1 MAELPPEPWA
11 SPRSCGIPGLV
22 PTPQDDASDDLSGWI
37 ADRLTSARVDAERI
51 AGELLR
57 DGRISAEEVEALR
70 AAVERAIERGSAL
83 IGDALREPR
92 RILAGLRRAATSAAP
107 GADDP
112 GRVRS
117 ATETARHQDDDPG
130 TPGGPAAGGGTPAPD
145 DAAARIARLE
155 ARVAVLEALVT
166 RGAESTRGADGD
178 GI

>member
-92 RILAGLRRAATSAAP
+92 RILAGLRRATSATARTDEAGLPRSAGAAAPRPDGDP
-107 GADDP
+107 GAPD
-112 GRVRS
+112 RTS
-117 ATETARHQDDDPG
+117 SE
-130 TPGGPAAGGGTPAPD
+130 AASFASPD

-155 ARVAVLEALVT
+155 ARVAVLEGLVT
-166 RGAESTRGADGD
+166 RGVAPARAVDGD